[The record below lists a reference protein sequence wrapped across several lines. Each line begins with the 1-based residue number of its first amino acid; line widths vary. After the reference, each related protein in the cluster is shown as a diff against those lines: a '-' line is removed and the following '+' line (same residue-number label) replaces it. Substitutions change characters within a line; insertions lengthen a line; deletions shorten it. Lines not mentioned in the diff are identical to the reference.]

1 MSCTPGVTSPGQPL
15 KADWKRA
22 ADGIGMA
29 GVAVF
34 LLLCTTGYLPWSFW
48 LDAIPLWPLLIMS
61 AGVKIAFD
69 RTRMPWLVLL
79 GPAIVLGGLA
89 WVASGARTDLDL
101 GPWASEGPLPRPEGA
116 SRVKLD
122 LKLVASRLSVSARE
136 LPGGALADAR
146 SIERGGKATLAVRRE
161 DDTAHIRLDTGG
173 SSGVVILPGRRQRW
187 DLGVPTDLPL
197 EFGVEGAFARSRFEL
212 AEAQRFAGG
221 RVNGAFLAT
230 QLVLPPVSE
239 PVKVRL
245 NGAFS
250 VLRLSVPAGTPV
262 KVSGTGFPFNLVK
275 RRLVGDPGQPGY
287 EVQLDGVFS
296 AVAVDTRRP
305 PRTREAPAEKPPAEA
320 PPAASPGTASPHA
333 PSAPDRPPAP
343 DAPPPADRG

>member
-1 MSCTPGVTSPGQPL
+1 
-15 KADWKRA
+15 
-22 ADGIGMA
+22 
-29 GVAVF
+29 
-34 LLLCTTGYLPWSFW
+34 
-48 LDAIPLWPLLIMS
+48 
-61 AGVKIAFD
+61 
-69 RTRMPWLVLL
+69 
-79 GPAIVLGGLA
+79 
-89 WVASGARTDLDL
+89 
-101 GPWASEGPLPRPEGA
+101 
-116 SRVKLD
+116 VKLD

-320 PPAASPGTASPHA
+320 PPAASPGTTSPHA
-333 PSAPDRPPAP
+333 PSALDRPPAP

>member
-1 MSCTPGVTSPGQPL
+1 MSGTPGVTSPGPPL

-79 GPAIVLGGLA
+79 GPAIVLGGLG
-89 WVASGARTDLDL
+89 WVASGARTDLDV
-101 GPWASEGPLPRPEGA
+101 GPWTSEGPLPRPEGA

-146 SIERGGKATLAVRRE
+146 SIERGGKATLAVKRE
-161 DDTAHIRLDTGG
+161 DDTAHVRLDTGG

-187 DLGVPTDLPL
+187 DLGVATDLPL
-197 EFGVEGAFARSRFEL
+197 EFGVEGAMARSRFEL
-212 AEAQRFAGG
+212 ADARRFAGG
-221 RVNGAFLAT
+221 RVNGVFLAT
-230 QLVLPPVSE
+230 QLVLPPASE
-239 PVKVRL
+239 PVKIRV

-287 EVQLDGVFS
+287 EVQLEGVFS

-305 PRTREAPAEKPPAEA
+305 PRSQEAPADRPPAEA
-320 PPAASPGTASPHA
+320 PPGASPAPKSPEA
-333 PSAPDRPPAP
+333 PSAAPRPTS
-343 DAPPPADRG
+343 PPPARRG